1 MLAFMQTDT
10 TVEITA
16 AGPHWVPDDSPTEAL
31 RRPSPALNPE
41 TRTENG
47 RVALSVTEVAK
58 LLGISR
64 ALAYELVARGDL
76 PALRLG
82 RRVVV
87 PRVALA
93 ALLGAERL

>member
-1 MLAFMQTDT
+1 MVAFMQTDT
-10 TVEITA
+10 AVEITPA
-16 AGPHWVPDDSPTEAL
+16 VPRWVSDDSPTDALQRPRPVARLEA
-31 RRPSPALNPE
+31 
-41 TRTENG
+41 RTENE

-64 ALAYELVARGDL
+64 ALAYELAARGDL
-76 PALRLG
+76 PVLRLG
-82 RRVVV
+82 RRIVV

>member
-1 MLAFMQTDT
+1 MVVFMRTDT
-10 TVEITA
+10 AVEITA
-16 AGPHWVPDDSPTEAL
+16 AGPHWVSDDSPTEAL
-31 RRPSPALNPE
+31 RSPTPAARLE
-41 TRTENG
+41 ARTENE

-64 ALAYELVARGDL
+64 ALAYELAARGYL

-93 ALLGAERL
+93 ALLGADRL